1 MEHSAP
7 ARPRQTGPPEAAGD
21 RGHGRPPGAG
31 QLPLLCVDRVSK
43 QYGGVRALADVS
55 LDIAAGQV
63 HALVGA
69 NGAGKSTLV
78 RILAGV
84 EAPDSGRIVIDGA
97 ERVISSPWGATE
109 LGLGFIHQELNLVPQ
124 FSVLQNL
131 AMNYD
136 AASRY
141 GLISWKNVRPR
152 AQAVL
157 ADLGA
162 NFPLDREA
170 RQLTV
175 SQRWIVAVGRSLMR
189 DARVVAMDE
198 PTASFAAEE
207 AERVFAIVR
216 ELTARGVAV
225 LYISHRLDEVLDLST
240 TISVLRNGRLVASL
254 QAADADRN
262 SLTEAIVGRAVARA
276 ARHHAARE
284 TADEVVLQVE
294 ELVREPRV
302 KGATLDLHRGEI
314 LGLAGLVGAGRTELA
329 RLIFGAEKAVSGKM
343 TLHGRPFAPR
353 SPYEA
358 IARGVALVPEERRSQ
373 ALLLRESLA
382 VNINLATIGRNRWR
396 AHLPL
401 LSSRKERAAAAE
413 MASRF
418 AIKAASVA
426 QPVSA
431 LSGGNQQ
438 KAVVS
443 RYVRTGASV
452 LILDEPTIGVDVG
465 ARAELYAIFRSLAD
479 AGTSVL
485 MISSD
490 FEEFAICDRVA
501 VMREGR
507 ITAVIDGALATKE
520 TLTELCYEIG
530 QDSDD

>member
-7 ARPRQTGPPEAAGD
+7 VPAGQHAAAGD
-21 RGHGRPPGAG
+21 RANGRPPASG
-31 QLPLLCVDRVSK
+31 QSPPLLSVDSVSK
-43 QYGGVRALADVS
+43 HYGGVRALTDVS
-55 LDIAAGQV
+55 LDIAAGEV

-84 EAPDSGRIVIDGA
+84 EAPDSGRIAIDGI
-97 ERVISSPWGATE
+97 EHVISSPWRATE

-124 FSVLQNL
+124 FSVLQNM

-141 GLISWKNVRPR
+141 GLIRWRNVRPR
-152 AQAVL
+152 AKAVL

-162 NFPLDREA
+162 NFSHDREV
-170 RQLTV
+170 RDLTV
-175 SQRWIVAVGRSLMR
+175 SQRWVVALGRSLMR
-189 DARVVAMDE
+189 EAHVIVMDE

-216 ELTARGVAV
+216 DLTARGVAV
-225 LYISHRLDEVLDLST
+225 LYISHRLEEVLGLST
-240 TISVLRNGRLVASL
+240 TISVLRNGRLVARLRASEV
-254 QAADADRN
+254 DRS
-262 SLTEAIVGRAVARA
+262 SLTEAIVGRAVEQTARHRA
-276 ARHHAARE
+276 ARE
-284 TADEVVLQVE
+284 MTSEVVLHVE

-302 KGATLDLHRGEI
+302 KSVTLDLHRSEI

-329 RLIFGAEKAVSGKM
+329 RLIFGADRAASGRM
-343 TLHGRPFAPR
+343 TLEGRPFAPR
-353 SPYEA
+353 GPHEA

-382 VNINLATIGRNRWR
+382 VNVNLATLGRNRWR

-401 LSSRKERAAAAE
+401 LSSRKASAAARD
-413 MASRF
+413 MVDRF
-418 AIKAASVA
+418 VIKASSVA
-426 QPVSA
+426 QPVSG

-438 KAVVS
+438 KVVVS
-443 RYVRTGASV
+443 RYVRTGPSV
-452 LILDEPTIGVDVG
+452 LILDEPTVGVDVG
-465 ARAELYAIFRSLAD
+465 ARAELYEIIRALA
-479 AGTSVL
+479 ATGTSVL

-501 VMREGR
+501 VMREGQ
-507 ITAVIDGALATKE
+507 ISTVVDGALATKE

-530 QDSDD
+530 QQSHD

>member
-1 MEHSAP
+1 MENSAP
-7 ARPRQTGPPEAAGD
+7 MPPGQHEAAGD
-21 RGHGRPPGAG
+21 RANGRPPAAR
-31 QLPLLCVDRVSK
+31 LAPPLLSVDSVSK
-43 QYGGVRALADVS
+43 HYGGVRALTDVS
-55 LDIAAGQV
+55 LDIAAGEV

-84 EAPDSGRIVIDGA
+84 EAPDSGRIAIDGA

-136 AASRY
+136 AAGRY
-141 GLISWKNVRPR
+141 GLIRWGNVRPR
-152 AQAVL
+152 AKTVL

-162 NFPLDREA
+162 NFSLDREV
-170 RQLTV
+170 RDLTV
-175 SQRWIVAVGRSLMR
+175 SQRWVVALGRSLMR
-189 DARVVAMDE
+189 KARVIAMDE

-216 ELTARGVAV
+216 DLTARGVAV
-225 LYISHRLDEVLDLST
+225 LYISHRLEEVLDLSA
-240 TISVLRNGRLVASL
+240 TISVLRNGRLVDSLRASEV
-254 QAADADRN
+254 DRS
-262 SLTEAIVGRAVARA
+262 SLTEAIVGRAVEQA
-276 ARHHAARE
+276 ARHHVARE
-284 TADEVVLQVE
+284 MANEVVLHVE

-329 RLIFGAEKAVSGKM
+329 RLIFGADRAASGKV
-343 TLHGRPFAPR
+343 TLEGRPFAPR
-353 SPYEA
+353 GPHEA

-382 VNINLATIGRNRWR
+382 VNVNLATIGRNRWR
-396 AHLPL
+396 THLPL
-401 LSSRKERAAAAE
+401 LSARKARAAARE
-413 MASRF
+413 MVSRF
-418 AIKAASVA
+418 AIKASSVA
-426 QPVSA
+426 QPVSG

-438 KAVVS
+438 KVVVS
-443 RYVRTGASV
+443 RYVRTGPSV
-452 LILDEPTIGVDVG
+452 LILDEPTVGVDVG
-465 ARAELYAIFRSLAD
+465 ARAELYEIIRTLANT
-479 AGTSVL
+479 GTSVL

-507 ITAVIDGALATKE
+507 ITAVVDGSLATKE

-530 QDSDD
+530 QQSHD

>member
-1 MEHSAP
+1 MENGAP
-7 ARPRQTGPPEAAGD
+7 MPLGRHEAVGD
-21 RGHGRPPGAG
+21 RSSGRPPAAEKSP
-31 QLPLLCVDRVSK
+31 PLLSVDSVSK
-43 QYGGVRALADVS
+43 HYGGVRALTDVS
-55 LDIAAGQV
+55 LDIAAGEV

-78 RILAGV
+78 RILAGL
-84 EAPDSGRIVIDGA
+84 EAPDSGRIAIDGVD
-97 ERVISSPWGATE
+97 RVISSPWGATE

-136 AASRY
+136 AAGRY
-141 GLISWKNVRPR
+141 GLIRWGNVRPR
-152 AQAVL
+152 AKTVL

-162 NFPLDREA
+162 NFSLDRPV
-170 RQLTV
+170 RDLTV
-175 SQRWIVAVGRSLMR
+175 SQRWVVAVGRSLMR
-189 DARVVAMDE
+189 EARVIAMDE

-216 ELTARGVAV
+216 DLTARGVAV
-225 LYISHRLDEVLDLST
+225 LYISHRLEEVLDLSA

-254 QAADADRN
+254 RASEVDRS
-262 SLTEAIVGRAVARA
+262 SLTEAIVGRAVERA
-276 ARHHAARE
+276 ARHHVARE
-284 TADEVVLQVE
+284 MANEVVLHVE

-314 LGLAGLVGAGRTELA
+314 LGLAGLVGAGRSELA
-329 RLIFGAEKAVSGKM
+329 RLIFGADRAASGRI
-343 TLHGRPFAPR
+343 TLEGRPFAPR
-353 SPYEA
+353 GPYEA

-382 VNINLATIGRNRWR
+382 VNVNLATIGRNRWR
-396 AHLPL
+396 THLPL
-401 LSSRKERAAAAE
+401 LSSRKARAAARD
-413 MASRF
+413 MVSRF
-418 AIKAASVA
+418 AIKASSVA
-426 QPVSA
+426 QPVSG

-438 KAVVS
+438 KVVVS
-443 RYVRTGASV
+443 RYVRTGPSV
-452 LILDEPTIGVDVG
+452 LILDEPTVGVDVG
-465 ARAELYAIFRSLAD
+465 ARAELYEIIRTLAN

-507 ITAVIDGALATKE
+507 IAAVVDGALATKE

-530 QDSDD
+530 RKSHD

>member
-7 ARPRQTGPPEAAGD
+7 VPAGQHAAAGD
-21 RGHGRPPGAG
+21 RANGRPPASG
-31 QLPLLCVDRVSK
+31 QSPPLLSVDSVSK
-43 QYGGVRALADVS
+43 HYGGVRALTDVS
-55 LDIAAGQV
+55 LDIAAGEV

-84 EAPDSGRIVIDGA
+84 EAPDSGRIAIDGA

-136 AASRY
+136 AAGRY
-141 GLISWKNVRPR
+141 GLIRWKNVRPR
-152 AQAVL
+152 AKTVL

-162 NFPLDREA
+162 NFSLDQPVRD
-170 RQLTV
+170 LTV
-175 SQRWIVAVGRSLMR
+175 SQRWVVALGRSLMR
-189 DARVVAMDE
+189 EARVIAMDE

-216 ELTARGVAV
+216 DLTARGVAV
-225 LYISHRLDEVLDLST
+225 LYISHRLEEVLDLSA
-240 TISVLRNGRLVASL
+240 TISVLRNGRLVDSLRASEV
-254 QAADADRN
+254 DRS
-262 SLTEAIVGRAVARA
+262 SLTEAIVGRAVEQA
-276 ARHHAARE
+276 ARHHVARE
-284 TADEVVLQVE
+284 MANEVV
-294 ELVREPRV
+294 
-302 KGATLDLHRGEI
+302 

-329 RLIFGAEKAVSGKM
+329 RLIFGADRAASGTI
-343 TLHGRPFAPR
+343 TLEGRPFAPR
-353 SPYEA
+353 GPHEA

-382 VNINLATIGRNRWR
+382 VNVNLATIGRNRWR
-396 AHLPL
+396 THLPL
-401 LSSRKERAAAAE
+401 LSSRKARAAARD
-413 MASRF
+413 MVSRF
-418 AIKAASVA
+418 AIKASSVA
-426 QPVSA
+426 QPVSG

-438 KAVVS
+438 KVVVS
-443 RYVRTGASV
+443 RYVRTGPSV
-452 LILDEPTIGVDVG
+452 LILDEPTVGVDVG
-465 ARAELYAIFRSLAD
+465 ARAELYEIIRTLAST
-479 AGTSVL
+479 GTSVL

-507 ITAVIDGALATKE
+507 ITAVVDGSLATKE

-530 QDSDD
+530 QQSHD